1 METIATKDVL
11 TLSVALGESMLAC
24 GAEIYR
30 VEETVQR
37 ILQTYELE
45 DSHVYVISN
54 GIFASSN
61 VGGDGCSLIRSVP
74 LGTIHLGKIAAM
86 NQLAR
91 DLAAR
96 NCSVSEGWERLRQ
109 CQELPPPHK
118 RMAVLC
124 RGIGCSAFCLL
135 FGGSMTDALCAGV
148 IGMVLGLHMNWQE
161 RLSMARFAKCLFNS
175 MLVTLLS
182 FLPLWMGLA
191 VSQDRVVISGI
202 IPLFP
207 GIVFTTSVR
216 ELFNSDYL
224 SGVIHF
230 VDALLTAL
238 CIAAG
243 VGIVISLC

>member
-37 ILQTYELE
+37 ILQAYELE

-96 NCSVSEGWERLRQ
+96 NCSVSEGW
-109 CQELPPPHK
+109 
-118 RMAVLC
+118 
-124 RGIGCSAFCLL
+124 
-135 FGGSMTDALCAGV
+135 
-148 IGMVLGLHMNWQE
+148 
-161 RLSMARFAKCLFNS
+161 
-175 MLVTLLS
+175 
-182 FLPLWMGLA
+182 
-191 VSQDRVVISGI
+191 
-202 IPLFP
+202 
-207 GIVFTTSVR
+207 
-216 ELFNSDYL
+216 
-224 SGVIHF
+224 
-230 VDALLTAL
+230 
-238 CIAAG
+238 
-243 VGIVISLC
+243 